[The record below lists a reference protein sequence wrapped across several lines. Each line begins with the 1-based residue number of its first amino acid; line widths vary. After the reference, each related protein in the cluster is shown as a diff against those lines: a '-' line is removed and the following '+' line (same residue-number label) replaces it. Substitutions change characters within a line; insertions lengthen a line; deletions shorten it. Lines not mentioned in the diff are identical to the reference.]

1 MIDFNLVFILF
12 VIANSLLSFRAGA
25 KASKWT
31 SMVSVFCFL
40 KTNDCL
46 KQTDQIEAFDNWPD
60 LLKQAY
66 TNPEDL
72 IK

>member
-1 MIDFNLVFILF
+1 
-12 VIANSLLSFRAGA
+12 
-25 KASKWT
+25 
-31 SMVSVFCFL
+31 MVSVFYFL

-46 KQTDQIEAFDNWPD
+46 KQTDQIKAFDNWPD